1 VKFGE
6 RGKELVMHYFHTLL
20 TFISH
25 HRELTYAAVF
35 LTSLSE
41 SLAFVGLLVPGT
53 ALMFGF
59 GAVVATGS
67 LHLWPVLLL
76 ACSGAVLGD
85 GASYWLGHLYQ
96 ERLMGIWP
104 FSRYP
109 GMMKNAEAFF
119 RRHGGKSI
127 FFGRFVGPI
136 RPVIP
141 VVAGMLGMNPA
152 RFVIVNVLSAAG
164 WAFAYILPGVFFG
177 TSLAVAG
184 AVSSRL
190 AVLLGVLLAALWFI
204 VWLSR
209 SLARLL
215 ERKGPLWVASLK
227 EWAAPE
233 HPRQGLLLLLKRL
246 VTFLFFRERGE
257 EMFMAF
263 LVATF
268 CLATWGFLG
277 VLQDVLAG
285 DQLVAADQA
294 VYNFFEILR
303 TPWSDS
309 IFAALTELGD
319 SFVNISLSIAVLVT
333 LVFGRAYRTAAFWIL
348 AVLGGLTGVQLLK
361 WAIDLPRPIEIYEG
375 ISSYGFPS
383 GHVAMS
389 IVIYGFLIVVLSR
402 GLPGSRQW
410 KAVPAV
416 VAYSFI
422 IGVSRLYLGVHWLSD
437 VLGGL
442 FIGTMWVALLGI
454 AYVKGVSET
463 VPRRAVAITA
473 VLVMALAGGFHI
485 GQRHEKDL
493 AFYAP
498 VTSEKIMGFSEW
510 RDDGWRDLAAWR
522 IDLAGE
528 REQPLTV
535 QCAGDIDELEGFLL
549 QKGWV
554 RPRTVNMRNLL
565 TMLSP
570 DTPLGELPSLPLLHD
585 GRAERL
591 RLLLEDSGK
600 QYMLRLWPSGVVL
613 SGFDTPVFVGTV
625 EEQRPHEIAALITA
639 AKDIG
644 DYDHPLDV
652 LEQVA
657 VGEYQVTRVIRESHT
672 NRLSRKGSRLRWQGE
687 VLLIWE
693 QTIPSPPQ

>member
-1 VKFGE
+1 M
-6 RGKELVMHYFHTLL
+6 LNYFHTLL

-35 LTSLSE
+35 LTSLSV

-76 ACSGAVLGD
+76 AFFGALLGD
-85 GASYWLGHLYQ
+85 GASYWLGLLYQ
-96 ERLMGIWP
+96 ERLMSIWP

-109 GMMKNAEAFF
+109 GMIKNGEAFF
-119 RRHGGKSI
+119 RRHGGKSVL
-127 FFGRFVGPI
+127 FGRFVGPI

-141 VVAGMLGMNPA
+141 VVAGMFGMSPV
-152 RFVIVNVLSAAG
+152 RFVIINVLSASG

-184 AVSSRL
+184 AVSTRL
-190 AVLLGVLLAALWFI
+190 AVLLGILLAALWFI
-204 VWLSR
+204 VWFSR
-209 SLARLL
+209 SLGRLL
-215 ERKGPLWVASLK
+215 ERKGPMWVASLK
-227 EWAAPE
+227 KWAAPGHYRE
-233 HPRQGLLLLLKRL
+233 RALLPVKRL
-246 VTFLFFRERGE
+246 ITFLFFRERGE
-257 EMFMAF
+257 ELFMVF
-263 LVATF
+263 LIATF
-268 CLATWGFLG
+268 FLATWGFLG
-277 VLQDVLAG
+277 VLQDVLAE
-285 DQLVAADQA
+285 DPLVATDQA
-294 VYNFFEILR
+294 VKNFFEALR
-303 TPWSDS
+303 TPWSDN
-309 IFAALTELGD
+309 IFVTLTELGD
-319 SFVNISLSIAVLVT
+319 AFVNISLSIAVLIT
-333 LVFGRAYRTAAFWIL
+333 LFFGRAYRTAMFWIF

-361 WAIDLPRPIEIYEG
+361 WAINLPRPIEIYEG

-389 IVIYGFLIVVLSR
+389 IVIYGFLFVVLSR
-402 GLPGSRQW
+402 GLPGSRRW
-410 KAVPAV
+410 KALPV
-416 VAYSFI
+416 VVVYSSI
-422 IGVSRLYLGVHWLSD
+422 IGISRLYLGVHWLSD

-442 FIGTMWVALLGI
+442 FIATMWVTLLGI
-454 AYVKGVSET
+454 AYVKGVSEA
-463 VPRRAVAITA
+463 VPRRAVAMTA
-473 VLVMALAGGFHI
+473 VLVLALAGGFHV

-498 VTSEKIMGFSEW
+498 VTSEKIMRFSDW

-535 QCAGDIDELEGFLL
+535 QFAGDIDELERFLL
-549 QKGWV
+549 QKGWEK
-554 RPRTVNMRNLL
+554 PKPLNLRNLL

-591 RLLLEDSGK
+591 RLLLEDSEK

-613 SGFDTPVFVGTV
+613 GGFNIPVFVGTV
-625 EEQRPHEIAALITA
+625 EDQRPHEVAALITA

-657 VGEYQVTRVIRESHT
+657 IDQWQLDRVFRQSDT
-672 NRLSRKGSRLRWQGE
+672 DRLSPKGSRLRWQGE
-687 VLLIWE
+687 VLLMWK
-693 QTIPSPPQ
+693 